1 MREIP
6 QSLRPLCIGYI
17 EDEVELSQ
25 SLARKF
31 KKLGVE
37 IECFENG
44 EEFFKTGP
52 EKYSLILTDKNL
64 PQMNGIEIIKKIRSL
79 KLEIPTAI
87 ISGYLD
93 EDALSELGQLG
104 VSAIISKPFETKR
117 LIQLC
122 ISEALKYQMRLIYQ
136 TSFHQMSGL
145 LQGPENLFKDLQA
158 HHQSSL
164 DQLATIKE
172 FLAQND

>member
-1 MREIP
+1 MMEIP
-6 QSLRPLCIGYI
+6 LSLLPLCIGYI
-17 EDEVELSQ
+17 EDEVDLSH

-37 IECFENG
+37 IDCFETG
-44 EEFFKTGP
+44 EEFFKTDLK
-52 EKYSLILTDKNL
+52 KYSLILTDKNL
-64 PQMNGIEIIKKIRSL
+64 PEMNGIEIIKKIRSL
-79 KLEIPTAI
+79 NFEIPTAI

-104 VSAIISKPFETKR
+104 VSAIISKPFETKC
-117 LIQLC
+117 LIHLC
-122 ISEALKYQMRLIYQ
+122 MREALKYRMRLIYQ
-136 TSFHQMSGL
+136 NHFHHVSGL
-145 LQGPENLFKDLQA
+145 LQGPENLLNDLQA

-164 DQLATIKE
+164 DQIESIKK